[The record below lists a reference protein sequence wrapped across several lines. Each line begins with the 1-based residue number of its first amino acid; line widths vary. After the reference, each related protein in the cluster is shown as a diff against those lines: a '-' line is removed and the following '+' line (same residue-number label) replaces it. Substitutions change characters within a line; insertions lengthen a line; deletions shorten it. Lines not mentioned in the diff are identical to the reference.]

1 MGRLQIGVV
10 DGVFGRSHASAGEE
24 REAAAIDNAI
34 DRGDAVI
41 AGLRVRTGRGGE
53 RAYRVRGHGA
63 HSVVA
68 LTTAAAIGEDTYY
81 PAPQRLN

>member
-1 MGRLQIGVV
+1 M
-10 DGVFGRSHASAGEE
+10 FGRSHASAGEE